1 MQTQKSIIVKTTQVF
16 KVWLLVYFGNVREIN
31 QIFKGLVNVANK
43 TNLHLNLGKPMYL
56 METALG
62 QFSQKSPLAV
72 WKLAPIGRGIG
83 FAMVTISMIVAIY
96 YNVLMGTILG
106 FFYVAIY

>member
-1 MQTQKSIIVKTTQVF
+1 
-16 KVWLLVYFGNVREIN
+16 
-31 QIFKGLVNVANK
+31 
-43 TNLHLNLGKPMYL
+43 MYL

-62 QFSQKSPLAV
+62 QFSQASPVAV

-96 YNVLMGTILG
+96 YNILMGESMYFCLS
-106 FFYVAIY
+106 AITGKHNL

>member
-1 MQTQKSIIVKTTQVF
+1 
-16 KVWLLVYFGNVREIN
+16 
-31 QIFKGLVNVANK
+31 
-43 TNLHLNLGKPMYL
+43 MYL

-62 QFSQKSPLAV
+62 QFSQASPVAV

-96 YNVLMGTILG
+96 YNILMGESMYLC
-106 FFYVAIY
+106 

>member
-1 MQTQKSIIVKTTQVF
+1 
-16 KVWLLVYFGNVREIN
+16 
-31 QIFKGLVNVANK
+31 
-43 TNLHLNLGKPMYL
+43 MYL

-96 YNVLMGTILG
+96 YNVLMGTLDMNRG
-106 FFYVAIY
+106 CWGAKKK